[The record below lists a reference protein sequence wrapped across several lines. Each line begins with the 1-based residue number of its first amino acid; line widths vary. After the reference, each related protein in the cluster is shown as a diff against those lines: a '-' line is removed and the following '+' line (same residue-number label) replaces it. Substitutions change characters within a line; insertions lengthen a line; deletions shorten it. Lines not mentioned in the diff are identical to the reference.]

1 MSDDRTRGNRR
12 SHMGGT
18 YAKDHRS
25 ERGGQ
30 HEALIVGAGAAGL
43 AAAAMVQ
50 RRGLSVLVLER
61 KDVVGSSWR
70 ERYDSLLLNTPRIT
84 STLAG
89 YRMPRRYG
97 RWPTRDNVI
106 EYLEDYARRETIS
119 LRFGVEVERADR
131 EDERWLLATSVGELR
146 ARSLVVATGHDTHR
160 VIPDWPGREEFPG
173 KLLHS
178 ADYRHPDRFKG
189 REVLVVAASNS
200 GSEISYEL

>member
-1 MSDDRTRGNRR
+1 M
-12 SHMGGT
+12 
-18 YAKDHRS
+18 
-25 ERGGQ
+25 GGQ

-106 EYLEDYARRETIS
+106 EYLEDYARRED
-119 LRFGVEVERADR
+119 AM
-131 EDERWLLATSVGELR
+131 A
-146 ARSLVVATGHDTHR
+146 
-160 VIPDWPGREEFPG
+160 
-173 KLLHS
+173 
-178 ADYRHPDRFKG
+178 
-189 REVLVVAASNS
+189 AASS
-200 GSEISYEL
+200 PS